1 MAKLCYT
8 CFALKIPQNRN
19 YRNLRGDFVSETSR
33 NKQLIVNMIASLLSC
48 VVSTGISFII
58 TPRIIAQMGA
68 QGSGY
73 LTQANDFVNYAAIAA
88 TALNSMG
95 GRFITIRIHQK
106 DGKGANEYFNST
118 LYCNLGI
125 VAFLIIPVI
134 FVVQYLEKII
144 NIDPAL
150 TTDVKMLFA
159 LTFVNFMVTIIST
172 TFSTATFATNRLDL
186 TAFRTIESQILKAG
200 ILVLAFA
207 FLPIKVC
214 YMGFATLIATI
225 YLLVFYI
232 YYTKKLLPEIHI
244 SPKYFQIKKIL
255 EILSAGI
262 WNTIL
267 RAGQALTNQLDT
279 IIANLMVGLAEFGY
293 VGTSKIIVTAI
304 DSLYQSISA
313 VFTPSLTISY
323 ANNNKEELVSDLNTA
338 MKLTGFFANIPLAF
352 MIGFGHDFYALW
364 LAKAQSTV
372 PPEGVRLIYILSIL
386 TMLGTIVGGAI
397 SPLFN
402 VYTVVNKLKWNAFV
416 TLFMG
421 VLSTGIVIVSLSLMQ
436 DRSLLGPY
444 IIVGTSTF
452 LGIIKNLTF
461 TPMYAAHCLGLKK
474 RSFYPTIIRYM
485 IVSLAMIG
493 LFIGMHQIFSI
504 SSWGMLCAGILIC
517 GICGATMNFL
527 FLFGKKEKEMLLDTI
542 FKFVKMIKK

>member
-1 MAKLCYT
+1 M
-8 CFALKIPQNRN
+8 
-19 YRNLRGDFVSETSR
+19 SETNK
-33 NKQLIVNMIASLLSC
+33 NKQLIVNVIANLLC
-48 VVSTGISFII
+48 CIVSTGISFVI
-58 TPRIIAQMGA
+58 TPRIIAQMGS
-68 QGSGY
+68 QGGAY
-73 LTQANDFVNYAAIAA
+73 LTQANDFINYAAIAA

-106 DGKGANEYFNST
+106 DAKGANEYFNSI

-125 VAFLIIPVI
+125 VGFLIVPVI
-134 FVVQYLEKII
+134 LVVQFLEKII

-150 TTDVKMLFA
+150 TNDVKILFA

-172 TFSTATFATNRLDL
+172 TFSTATFATNRMDL

-200 ILVLAFA
+200 ILVLAFT
-207 FLPIKVC
+207 FLPIKIC

-225 YLLVFYI
+225 YLLIFYI

-244 SPKYFQIKKIL
+244 SPKYFQFKKIV

-262 WNTIL
+262 WNTIM
-267 RAGQALTNQLDT
+267 RTGQTLTNNLDSV
-279 IIANLMVGLAEFGY
+279 IANLMVGISEFGY
-293 VGTSKIIVTAI
+293 VGTSKIIVTTI

-323 ANNNKEELVSDLNTA
+323 ANNKKDELVSDLNTA

-372 PPEGVRLIYILSIL
+372 PPEGVRLIYVLSL
-386 TMLGTIVGGAI
+386 LAMFGTIVGGAI

-421 VLSTGIVIVSLSLMQ
+421 MLSTGIVIGSLSLMD
-436 DRSLLGPY
+436 DRSLYGPY

-485 IVSLAMIG
+485 VVTFAMIG
-493 LFIGMHQIFSI
+493 IFVIMQKFLAI
-504 SSWGMLCAGILIC
+504 SNWGMFLVDLFIC
-517 GICGATMNFL
+517 GICGALINFL
-527 FLFGKKEKEMLLDTI
+527 FLFGKKEKDLLLDTI
-542 FKFVKMIKK
+542 FKFMKLVKK